1 MLTILYIK
9 LMKSVML
16 KLFMKSANILPMSGI
31 KRKALTEGPYLSVKT
46 CIFAMAFGVA
56 PMPKPQLPAVST
68 AAS

>member
-31 KRKALTEGPYLSVKT
+31 KRKA
-46 CIFAMAFGVA
+46 
-56 PMPKPQLPAVST
+56 
-68 AAS
+68 